1 VPDDLTPAGAIAKQL
16 PTVAVGAAVE
26 IVNEN
31 GHAFGLVLECGSRP
45 YYIGTTGGRYAS
57 FSTAEFITRLF
68 ATVNPLPSLEP
79 TWNMAPTKDAP
90 VVRWPEL
97 GATP

>member
-1 VPDDLTPAGAIAKQL
+1 MPDDLTPVGGIAKQL

-31 GHAFGLVLECGSRP
+31 GHAFGLLLECDFRP
-45 YYIGTTGGRYAS
+45 YHIGTTGGRYAN
-57 FSTAEFITRLF
+57 FPTVEFIARLF
-68 ATVNPLPSLEP
+68 ATANPLPSLEP
-79 TWNMAPTKDAP
+79 AWNMAPTKDAP